1 MEKAPLPIVGRKTSA
16 NPTTRNC
23 LLNGLASVLFTMLPH
38 SRR

>member
-1 MEKAPLPIVGRKTSA
+1 MEKPPLPIVGRKTSA

-23 LLNGLASVLFTMLPH
+23 LLNGLVSVLFNMLPH